1 MPFFAQLGFP
11 CPVRKDPASF
21 LQEVSTPK
29 GELDEERWCFP
40 LASSPSDIQSIGLHV
55 HAKPP

>member
-29 GELDEERWCFP
+29 GELDENLWCSP
-40 LASSPSDIQSIGLHV
+40 QASSPSGVPSVGLHV
-55 HAKPP
+55 HLRPP